1 VRLKT
6 SQIPQEHGFQRDFG
20 TPPALRQATLG
31 WCHTHPGAALT
42 LMETVMKT
50 LISAAACAVLL
61 PFTALAQASGFADA
75 LAQLEGQ
82 WDGRLEYIDY
92 TTGEP
97 DSIPHSRHITLAPD
111 RSYGLQIMTFIDT
124 DTTVYDA
131 ELVMFDDAVSTWYHW
146 SRAQRDGS
154 PRYPATRLTRANP
167 PRRATPGPMR
177 AIRSR
182 KSKRSVLSQVWPG
195 ACAMRCA

>member
-1 VRLKT
+1 
-6 SQIPQEHGFQRDFG
+6 
-20 TPPALRQATLG
+20 
-31 WCHTHPGAALT
+31 
-42 LMETVMKT
+42 MKT

-82 WDGRLEYIDY
+82 WEGRLEYIDY

-131 ELVMFDDAVSTWYHW
+131 ELVMFDDAGVVATSVRGDLMRSRLDLVSLEQGAAGWVATLSGDTIDQGEPAEARYTWTYEGDTFSQVKEVRPEPGVAW
-146 SRAQRDGS
+146 RMRNAV
-154 PRYPATRLTRANP
+154 RLTRAGM
-167 PRRATPGPMR
+167 AG
-177 AIRSR
+177 
-182 KSKRSVLSQVWPG
+182 
-195 ACAMRCA
+195 